1 MMLVGVRQPLNT
13 QSYTM
18 TMQPSAQASG
28 VLDEVYRKLGRNVV
42 AFQKLEKLL
51 KTLAFP
57 TNIEGPVADL
67 PRIIAKRRK
76 SIDKMS
82 MGKLADEFH
91 NGVFDKQDPLD
102 REVLDPTKH
111 CVSFGFRQEFDCKIE
126 EAEKRALKSLVTER
140 NRLIHR
146 ELECL
151 DLNCDESCR
160 ALVVKLDEQYVR
172 IERQLHDYH
181 AHWEVQKKASL
192 LLVEFINSDEG
203 RAALGT
209 GCINATSLVDAA
221 IGIPPSPHTDL

>member
-1 MMLVGVRQPLNT
+1 LEFGNLSTPSN
-13 QSYTM
+13 TM
-18 TMQPSAQASG
+18 TMEPPAQASG

-51 KTLAFP
+51 KTLAFR
-57 TNIEGPVADL
+57 TNIEGPVTDL

-91 NGVFDKQDPLD
+91 NGVFDQQDPLE

-111 CVSFGFRQEFDCKIE
+111 CVSFGFRQEFDSKIE
-126 EAEKRALKSLVTER
+126 ASEKRALKAIVTER

-146 ELECL
+146 ELEGL
-151 DLNCDESCR
+151 DLNCGESCR

-172 IERQLHDYH
+172 IERQLHYFR
-181 AHWEVQKKASL
+181 AHREAQKKASL
-192 LLVEFINSDEG
+192 LLLDFINSDKG
-203 RAALGT
+203 RDVFRT
-209 GCINATSLVDAA
+209 GSIIATPLDAVVA
-221 IGIPPSPHTDL
+221 GIPHSPLTDG